1 MKTIDFRKT
10 YGAYYFPSAK
20 EVTTVTVPVLS
31 FVMVDGTGNPNT
43 TPAFHQALEALF
55 AVSYGLRFA
64 LKKQGVADYRTGPLE
79 ALWWTADD
87 GTFDFDAGAEW
98 KWTAMVLQPEV
109 VTRPRFEDARSLAG
123 ERRDLPAL
131 SKLRLDRYREGMS
144 AQVLHVGP
152 YAAERPTIER
162 LHAFIRDRGYRLA
175 GKHHEIYLG
184 DPRRAAP
191 ERLKTIL
198 RQPMRR

>member
-1 MKTIDFRKT
+1 MKKIDFRKT
-10 YGAYYFPSAK
+10 YGAYYFPPAK
-20 EVTTVTVPVLS
+20 EVTAVTVPALT
-31 FVMVDGTGNPNT
+31 FAMVDGTGNPNT
-43 TPAFHQALEALF
+43 NPAFGRALEVLF

-79 ALWWTADD
+79 ALWWTAED
-87 GTFDFDAGAEW
+87 GTFDLDAGAEW
-98 KWTAMVLQPEV
+98 KWTAMVLQPDV
-109 VTRPRFEDARSLAG
+109 VTRSRFEDARSQAREKREL
-123 ERRDLPAL
+123 LAL
-131 SKLRLDRYREGMS
+131 SKLRLDRYREGLS

-152 YAAERPTIER
+152 YAEERPTIDR

-191 ERLKTIL
+191 ERLKTVL